1 VPPLSND
8 ARTTDPDAYWPFSD
22 IMTIDVSSTRPST
35 RWAAFVRLRDRIKR
49 ARANDRVVLA
59 GFFASLFLLYYRA
72 NLLNLIAG
80 DILPASRTLS
90 GAEILGFLAIASVLK
105 DLKADCVLRWWDLLA
120 IVGIMIACIHPSH
133 SVGAIGMTCLGLLL
147 IARSDKRLASLGQ
160 LCIGLA
166 WIDIWGPLALRFIEH
181 WLLPIET
188 ALASLP
194 LSLFGTFLVVG
205 NIISNGNG
213 HGIEVLEPCSA
224 FHNTIITAFIWLS
237 LMKIQKV
244 DFHLQHFCIL
254 AIALAAT
261 VLLNTARISVMAI
274 SYSQYMFWHQGFGL
288 VIVKVMMLS
297 IVFGLFLFGLRNSRR
312 QKRT

>member
-1 VPPLSND
+1 
-8 ARTTDPDAYWPFSD
+8 
-22 IMTIDVSSTRPST
+22 MTIDVSSTRPST

-72 NLLNLIAG
+72 NLLNLIAA
-80 DILPASRTLS
+80 DTSRILS
-90 GAEILGFLAIASVLK
+90 GAEILGFFAIASILK
-105 DLKADCVLRWWDLLA
+105 DLKADSVLRWWDLLA
-120 IVGIMIACIHPSH
+120 IVGVMIACIHPSH

-160 LCIGLA
+160 LCIGFA
-166 WIDIWGPLALRFIEH
+166 WIDIWGPLALKFIEH

-194 LSLFGTFLVVG
+194 LSLFGTFSVVG
-205 NIISNGNG
+205 NIIYNRNG

-237 LMKIQKV
+237 LMKIQKL

>member
-1 VPPLSND
+1 MPPLSND

-22 IMTIDVSSTRPST
+22 IMTIDVSSTRPSS

-72 NLLNLIAG
+72 NLLNLIAA
-80 DILPASRTLS
+80 DTSRILS
-90 GAEILGFLAIASVLK
+90 GAEILGFFAIASILK

-120 IVGIMIACIHPSH
+120 IVGIMIACIHPSN

-160 LCIGLA
+160 LCIGLT

-213 HGIEVLEPCSA
+213 HAIEVLELCSA

-237 LMKIQKV
+237 LMKIQKF

-261 VLLNTARISVMAI
+261 VLLNTARISGMAI

-297 IVFGLFLFGLRNSRR
+297 IVFGLLFGLRNSRR